1 MIGPFVKLSGELE
14 KGNSSSTRALLH
26 FILSLAASSYIHH
39 VYDFYISSSLTSIT
53 LVPRRMSFTSYLL
66 FFIPADAR
74 TLVQQ
79 ARNEAAEFRFKYG
92 YEMPVDALARWIAD
106 KSQDYTQHAYMRPLG
121 SGMFLTVLQYRRF
134 IEYLLHLIDYQPRRV
149 ESKPWSQLVMGFE
162 VMSSTSYSSLS
173 RRRMIL
179 SDNSL
184 IRRFIYSVRERLN
197 EHTHGETLLEGK
209 LIDEAHLEKKQTR
222 LRHYTKNHEELRQ
235 IDVDT
240 TTPVIKR
247 TASELHRNGVRDLGD
262 GIRRVVTYRG
272 SRNIHDG
279 DGDETLSKR
288 RRRAEIS
295 YRIPECGLDE
305 EPASAFND

>member
-26 FILSLAASSYIHH
+26 FILSLAASSYIHR

-79 ARNEAAEFRFKYG
+79 ARKEAAEFRFKYG

-106 KSQDYTQHAYMRPLG
+106 KSQVYTQHAYMRPLG
-121 SGMFLTVLQYRRF
+121 VALGW
-134 IEYLLHLIDYQPRRV
+134 HLEEIHV
-149 ESKPWSQLVMGFE
+149 
-162 VMSSTSYSSLS
+162 
-173 RRRMIL
+173 
-179 SDNSL
+179 
-184 IRRFIYSVRERLN
+184 
-197 EHTHGETLLEGK
+197 TL
-209 LIDEAHLEKKQTR
+209 AHLEKKQTI
-222 LRHYTKNHEELRQ
+222 LRHYIKNHEELWQ